1 MKPFVLAVFVVAFG
15 ATVHAQQPA
24 DKAVEAPAAAETE
37 VTRKAFE
44 SADYPRVRER
54 LSTILTGESEVS
66 IAESA
71 LPGLL
76 QVQIGADI
84 VYMTDEGRYLFQ
96 GRVIDLETRQDL
108 TDQAMSQVRRK
119 MVGQID
125 HDELIAYGPDDAAH
139 SIVVFTDV
147 DCGYCR
153 RLHQQVAEYNEA
165 GIRIEYAAFPRA
177 GIGSESFNKMVS
189 VWCADDQQA
198 AMDLAK
204 GGGTPEPEQCEAPV
218 QAQYQFGQRLGVT
231 GTPALVTADGD
242 LIPGYVPPADLRV
255 RLDQLAS
262 RARADSANAE

>member
-1 MKPFVLAVFVVAFG
+1 VKPFVLALLVAVFGVPVL
-15 ATVHAQQPA
+15 AQQYV
-24 DKAVEAPAAAETE
+24 DTETE
-37 VTRKAFE
+37 AKRTADTRVTGKSFE
-44 SADYPRVRER
+44 STDYPQVRER
-54 LSTILTGESEVS
+54 LSGILTGESEIS

-84 VYMTDEGRYLFQ
+84 IYMTDEGRYLIQ

-108 TDQAMSQVRRK
+108 TDQARSQVRRTL
-119 MVGQID
+119 VDQID
-125 HDELIAYGPDDAAH
+125 HDELIAYGPKDAAH

-153 RLHQQVAEYNEA
+153 KLHQQVEDYNQA

-177 GIGSESFNKMVS
+177 GFGSDSFNKMVS
-189 VWCADDQQA
+189 VWCSEDQHA

-204 GGGTPEPEQCEAPV
+204 AGGTPEPEHCEAPV

-231 GTPALVTADGD
+231 GTPALVTADGN
-242 LIPGYVPPADLRV
+242 LIPGYVPPADLRA
-255 RLDQLAS
+255 RLDLLAS
-262 RARADSANAE
+262 QSLAGSVNAE